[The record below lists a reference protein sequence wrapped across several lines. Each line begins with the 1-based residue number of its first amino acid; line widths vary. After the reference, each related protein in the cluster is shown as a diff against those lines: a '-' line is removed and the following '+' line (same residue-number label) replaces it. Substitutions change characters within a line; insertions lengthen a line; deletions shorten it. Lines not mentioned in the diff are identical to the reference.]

1 MIVAKL
7 TFHLIPHT
15 HWDREWYLPRGQF
28 GARLVS
34 VLDDLVDLLER
45 ELAIPSFLL
54 DGQTVLLEDYLRVR
68 PELRQRLSRLVAQD
82 RIETGPWYIL
92 ADEQIPSGE
101 SLIRNL
107 LLGSSDAVALGRSM
121 KVLYSPDAFGH
132 PGILPSIAAEF
143 GLATGVA
150 WRGIHAERDL
160 FHWRGPDGRSV
171 LMYHLPADGYE
182 IGSALSSDFDQAKQG
197 WESVRRSVVPRAAS
211 SHIAVFVG
219 ADHHA
224 ARTDLLRLRDTIARL
239 EPGHEV
245 RLSRLEDFLGAV
257 QSTQGLAV
265 QSGELRHHGHTW
277 TLQGVH
283 GTRAHQ
289 KRSNGRLELWLERFA
304 EPLAAISRML
314 GGKDQRPRL
323 AWAWRTLVQSQFHDA
338 IGGCASDAV
347 ARAVDVRHVEVE
359 GIARELVRESVQE
372 LFDWDPDRAREIPG
386 AVRPSLLVWNPLART
401 REGIAL
407 ARVTRFRRDILVGP
421 PGNRVPAT
429 GEDDGRFAFRTTSG
443 ETIPVQVLDSEPALE
458 RLDARSHYPDQDEV
472 ESIRVAF
479 EAPPIGGLSGEVL
492 TLVAGH
498 DIPAWGGAVAA
509 GRRISN
515 EHVDIQ
521 VASDGSLSVLDRS
534 SGLLREGLLRFE
546 CETDLGDTY
555 SMSPAT
561 PPRIRRGRAP
571 VLVRTLASGPMVA
584 ALEVAG
590 VLEAPPGRN
599 GLPNGSI
606 RTEMLLLLFRDDPVV
621 RCTLRIDNRAVDH
634 RLRLRFSTG
643 RPGVHA
649 ITGAQLGSET
659 RRAVVER
666 PHVLETPAS
675 TAPAHRFVG
684 IPGGGGLAIFAPGF
698 FEYELDQAGD
708 VLFTVL
714 RAVGQLSRN
723 DLPTRPGHAGWPT
736 PTPEAQ
742 CQGEDALDIGFGVGS
757 EWGEATKLQQS
768 WENLF
773 LPLKTMWSRDW
784 NGRAS
789 TSPGIELE
797 GEGLVLSAI
806 KPAEQGNGMMVR
818 CYNVTSLPTEGRMTF
833 GFPIRRA
840 RQVRADETTVAELS
854 VENQR
859 AVRFT
864 VPARGIFS
872 VVVLG

>member
-1 MIVAKL
+1 MSRL
-7 TFHLIPHT
+7 RFHLIAHT

-34 VLDDLVDLLER
+34 VIDDLVDLLER
-45 ELAIPSFLL
+45 APGIPGFLL
-54 DGQTVLLEDYLRVR
+54 DGQTVLVEDYLRVR
-68 PELRQRLSRLVAQD
+68 PEQRQRISRLVAQG
-82 RIETGPWYIL
+82 RIETGPWYVL

-107 LLGSSDAVALGRSM
+107 LLGRSDSAALGRGM
-121 KVLYSPDAFGH
+121 RVLYSPDAFGH

-143 GLATGVA
+143 GLETGVA
-150 WRGIHAERDL
+150 WRGIPADRDL

-171 LMYHLPADGYE
+171 LMYHLPPDGYE
-182 IGSALSSDFDQAKQG
+182 IGSALSSDPGKAKEG
-197 WESVRRSVVPRAAS
+197 WESVRRSVVPRASS

-224 ARTDLLRLRDTIARL
+224 ARTDLLRLRDTISRL

-245 RLSRLEDFLGAV
+245 RLSRLEDFLSAV
-257 QSTQGLAV
+257 QSTQSLAV

-277 TLQGVH
+277 TLQGIH

-289 KRSNGRLELWLERFA
+289 KRSNSRLELWLERYA
-304 EPLAAISRML
+304 EPLAAFCRML
-314 GGKDQRPRL
+314 GGKDRRPRL
-323 AWAWRTLVQSQFHDA
+323 AWAWRTLVQGQFHDA

-347 ARAVDVRHVEVE
+347 AREVAVRHVEVE
-359 GIARELVRESVQE
+359 GIVRELVRESVQE
-372 LFDWDPDRAREIPG
+372 LFDWDPDRARENPF
-386 AVRPSLLVWNPLART
+386 AVQPTLLVWNPAART
-401 REGIAL
+401 REGIVL

-421 PGNRVPAT
+421 PGNRVPRT
-429 GEDDGRFAFRTTSG
+429 GPDEDRFAFRTASG

-472 ESIRVAF
+472 ESLRVAF

-498 DIPAWGGAVAA
+498 DIPAWGGAEAA
-509 GRRISN
+509 GRRIGN
-515 EHVDIQ
+515 EHVDIH
-521 VASDGSLSVLDRS
+521 VAKDGSLTVLDRS
-534 SGLLREGLLRFE
+534 SGLLREGLLQFE

-561 PPRIRRGRAP
+561 PRRIRGGRAP
-571 VLVRTLASGPMVA
+571 VRVRTLASGPMVA
-584 ALEVAG
+584 ALEIAG
-590 VLEAPPGRN
+590 VIEAPPGRD

-606 RTEMLLLLFRDDPVV
+606 RTELLLMLFRDDPVV
-621 RCTLRIDNRAVDH
+621 RCTLRIDNQAVDH
-634 RLRLRFSTG
+634 RLRVRFSTG

-649 ITGAQLGSET
+649 TAGAQLGTET

-684 IPGGGGLAIFAPGF
+684 IPGDGGLALFAPGF
-698 FEYELDQAGD
+698 FEYELDAQGA
-708 VLFTVL
+708 VHFTVL

-736 PTPEAQ
+736 PTPMAQ
-742 CQGEDALDIGFGVGS
+742 CQGEDALDIGFALGS
-757 EWGEATKLQQS
+757 EWGDAARLQQS

-773 LPLKTMWSRDW
+773 LPLKAMWSRDW

-789 TSPGIELE
+789 PSPGIELE
-797 GEGLVLSAI
+797 GEGLVLSAV
-806 KPAEQGNGMMVR
+806 KPAEPGNGMMIR
-818 CYNVTSLPTEGRMTF
+818 CYNLTSLPTDGRMTF

-840 RQVRADETTVAELS
+840 RQVRADETTVTELS
-854 VENQR
+854 VENQN